1 MILVTGG
8 SGFIGSHVLDRL
20 SAAGLPSRALLRR
33 KIALPPGIGPVFGDL
48 ASGDGLDQALVGVTA
63 VIHIAGTVK
72 AVRPADYYAGN
83 VTASEN
89 LARAVARA
97 ERAAGAIPFLQ
108 VSSLAAA
115 GPCANEAAVD
125 EATAPAP
132 ITHYGKSKLQAEQA
146 VLAHL
151 PGAVIVR
158 PPVVYGPRDRGVFS
172 ILQSVRRG
180 IVPQIAGGE
189 RWFSCIL
196 VDDLVT
202 GMLAALRHPAAA
214 GRAWFLANPEPLTW
228 TSLGELAS
236 RIMNRRARILRVPI
250 SAAYAMGWFGEMTG
264 RITGTPGFVSREKI
278 REATERRWVCSPAR
292 AAAELGIETRT
303 PHLEGFSRTL
313 AWYREAGWLKY

>member
-20 SAAGLPSRALLRR
+20 SAGGQPARALLRR
-33 KIALPPGIGPVFGDL
+33 KISLPPGVEPAFGDL
-48 ASGDGLDQALVGVTA
+48 CTNAGVDQALDGVTG
-63 VIHIAGTVK
+63 VVHIAGTVK
-72 AVRPADYYAGN
+72 AVRPDDYYTGN

-89 LARAVARA
+89 LARAAARW
-97 ERAAGAIPFLQ
+97 GAVPFLH

-115 GPCANEAAVD
+115 GPCAGEAPVD
-125 EATAPAP
+125 EDTRPAP

-146 VLAHL
+146 VLSHL
-151 PGAVIVR
+151 PQAVIVR

-172 ILQSVRRG
+172 ILRSVCRG

-196 VDDLVT
+196 VDDLVN

-228 TSLGELAS
+228 TSLGNLAS
-236 RIMNRRARILRVPI
+236 RIMNRGARIVRIPI
-250 SAAYAMGWFGEMTG
+250 PVAYAIGWLGEMTG
-264 RITGTPGFVSREKI
+264 YLTHTPGFVSREKI
-278 REATERRWVCSPAR
+278 REATQRRWVCSPMR
-292 AAAELGIETRT
+292 AAAELGIEART
-303 PHLEGFSRTL
+303 PHLEGLSRTL
-313 AWYREAGWLKY
+313 AWYKEAGWLNY